1 MKRQKLVDYINTAAS
16 RDKADLV
23 LKGGKIFNVFTKE
36 LEEADLAIKD
46 GVIVGIGDYEGE
58 KEVDLEGKTVVP
70 GLIDGHIHIES
81 SMMTPVSFGKAVMP
95 HGTTTVITDPH
106 EITNVAG
113 TDGIR
118 FMIQQGKKS
127 HLDIFVMLPSCV
139 PATAVDEAGAV
150 LEAYDL
156 EDFMDNKNVLGLAE
170 MMNFYGVENA
180 DPQVVDKLYMT
191 QKHGKLIDGHAPFLS
206 GKGLNAYIA
215 AGVKS
220 DHECSDINEG
230 KEKFRR
236 GQWIMIRE
244 GTAAQNLEALAP
256 LFQEPWSRRICLVT
270 DDKHPNDLIHKG
282 HIDYIIRKAISLG
295 AAPEDA
301 VIAGSLNAAERF
313 ELKDR
318 GALAPGYIADM
329 VVVDSLE
336 NFDVK
341 EVYKD
346 GKLVAKDGEMV
357 VKDEPPKMKKG
368 KFARIYHSFN
378 LDPITVDQL
387 AVPSEG
393 ELMRVA
399 QMIDG
404 QLITD
409 EKLEKWVEK
418 EGVAPGVDLDKDIVK
433 VAVFERYRRSGHVGI
448 GFVGGYGLKRG
459 AVATSIAHDSHNLIV
474 AGTND
479 EDIAL
484 AANRVREN
492 NGGIAIALDGEII
505 GDLKLPI
512 GGLMTDADV
521 FEVDEELEALKVK
534 ARELGV
540 GEGIDPFMTLS
551 FVALPV
557 IPKLRI
563 NTLGLVN
570 TDTQS
575 VLPVRFDA

>member
-1 MKRQKLVDYINTAAS
+1 M
-16 RDKADLV
+16 
-23 LKGGKIFNVFTKE
+23 KGGKIFNVFTKE
-36 LEEADLAIKD
+36 LEEADLAVKD
-46 GVIVGIGDYEGE
+46 GLIIGIGHYDGE
-58 KEVDLEGKTVVP
+58 NEIDLEGQTVVP

-118 FMIQQGKKS
+118 YMIQQGKRS
-127 HLDIFVMLPSCV
+127 HLDIFIMLPSCV
-139 PATAVDEAGAV
+139 PATAIDEAGAV

-191 QKHGKLIDGHAPFLS
+191 LKHDKLIDGHAPFLTA
-206 GKGLNAYIA
+206 KGLNAYLA

-230 KEKFRR
+230 KEKLRR

-244 GTAAQNLEALAP
+244 GTAAQNLEALIQ
-256 LFQEPWSRRICLVT
+256 LFEEPWNRRICLVT

-282 HIDYIIRKAISLG
+282 HIDYIIRKAVSLG

-301 VIAGSLNAAERF
+301 VIAGSLNAAQRF
-313 ELKDR
+313 DLKDR
-318 GALAPGYIADM
+318 GALAPGYIADL
-329 VVVDSLE
+329 VVVDNLE
-336 NFDVK
+336 DFNVK
-341 EVYKD
+341 DVYKD
-346 GKLVAKDGEMV
+346 GKLVARDGEMV

-368 KFARIYHSFN
+368 KFARIFHSFN
-378 LDPITVDQL
+378 LDPISVDQL
-387 AVPSEG
+387 KVPSEG
-393 ELMRVA
+393 ELMRVV

-409 EKLEKWVEK
+409 EKIEKWVEN
-418 EGVAPGVDLDKDIVK
+418 EGVAPGVDLDKDIIK

-474 AGTND
+474 AGSND

-521 FEVDEELEALKVK
+521 FEVEEQLESLKEK
-534 ARELGV
+534 ARDLGV

-551 FVALPV
+551 FIALPV

-563 NTLGLVN
+563 NTLGLIN
-570 TDTQS
+570 TDTQT